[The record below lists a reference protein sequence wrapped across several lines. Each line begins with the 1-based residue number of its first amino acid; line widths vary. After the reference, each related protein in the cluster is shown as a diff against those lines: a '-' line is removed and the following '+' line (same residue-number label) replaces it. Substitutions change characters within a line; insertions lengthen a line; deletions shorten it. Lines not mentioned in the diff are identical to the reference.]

1 MTAQP
6 LSTGELRVENGHF
19 GPVTGLPLNSDAA
32 NEFALKKLNDLAS
45 IEDREVV
52 EGIYCSAQ
60 SGYGKVGPLHV
71 KHEKTIHNFIR
82 YISRKLKNR
91 QVP

>member
-19 GPVTGLPLNSDAA
+19 GPVTGIPFNSEASE
-32 NEFALKKLNDLAS
+32 EFALRKLNDLAS
-45 IEDREVV
+45 VEDREVV

-60 SGYGKVGPLHV
+60 SGYGKVGPLHA
-71 KHEKTIHNFIR
+71 KHEETIYNFIR
-82 YISRKLKNR
+82 YLSKKLKNG
-91 QVP
+91 